1 VTRDEP
7 QRHSPM
13 SMIGAAVKEIIGAII
28 SALVVTF
35 VIPIT
40 LLATLI
46 LVGLGK
52 LVRKAQGKSD

>member
-1 VTRDEP
+1 
-7 QRHSPM
+7 M